1 MPFVPKAV
9 LPGNRIAFTGPSG
22 VQVNELESPKVG
34 FERQREKDFVEILPA
49 DGNLDSGRFEHHLLQ
64 VKKLEATAQQH

>member
-22 VQVNELESPKVG
+22 VQVNELESLKVG

-49 DGNLDSGRFEHHLLQ
+49 DGNLDSGRFEHLLQ
-64 VKKLEATAQQH
+64 VKKLEVTAQQH